1 MNQKIAR
8 SVASMLVRLDNNDSG
23 SRAMLANLRGCSSI
37 TDRKATI
44 VWPLIFENIEMDCLS
59 KNGQPTFA
67 EKAVFSVL
75 KLYAIYRQ
83 GSSMDT
89 SYSSSLAKEQPGL
102 TFFGALAE
110 LRKNEQIRDA
120 LDHRIQAVLAST
132 NYDVAINGM
141 YHLMQILH
149 SHLPNMKIDFA
160 QLASDLYSYQFSFEN
175 ARSVCLRWGKQYF
188 VLAAY
193 KEVKENNND

>member
-1 MNQKIAR
+1 MNQSIAR

-23 SRAMLANLRGCSSI
+23 SKAMLANLRGCNSI

-44 VWPLIFENIEMDCLS
+44 VWPLIFENIETDDLS
-59 KNGQPTFA
+59 KTGVPTCA

-83 GSSMDT
+83 GSNTDT
-89 SYSSSLAKEQPGL
+89 AYRSSFSKEQPGL
-102 TFFGALAE
+102 TFFGSLAK

-132 NYDVAINGM
+132 NYDVAVNGI

-149 SHLPNMKIDFA
+149 SNLPNMEIDFA
-160 QLASDLYSYQFSFEN
+160 QLASDFYKYQCSFEN
-175 ARSVCLRWGKQYF
+175 ARSICLLWGKQYF
-188 VLAAY
+188 GLTNS
-193 KEVKENNND
+193 KKHKGE